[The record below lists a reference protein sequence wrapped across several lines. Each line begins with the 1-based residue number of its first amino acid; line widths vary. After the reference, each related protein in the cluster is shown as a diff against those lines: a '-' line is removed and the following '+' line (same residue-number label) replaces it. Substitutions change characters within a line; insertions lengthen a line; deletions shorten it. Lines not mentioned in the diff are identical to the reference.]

1 MPKFPVDAPKAK
13 VVRALELLGFQIVRE
28 REHISMIRENND
40 GSRTPLTLPNHERI
54 KGSTLRTICTQSG
67 ISRDDFLNAYEQS

>member
-28 REHISMIRENND
+28 QEHISMIREQRWLSNSSNTTE
-40 GSRTPLTLPNHERI
+40 SRAH
-54 KGSTLRTICTQSG
+54 
-67 ISRDDFLNAYEQS
+67 